1 MKILS
6 LFIIIL
12 FCSDTFAASDSVSV
26 LFYNVENLF
35 DTEDDTLKNDNEF
48 LPTSKK
54 KWTNTR
60 WNDKTNKIAKIIAGN
75 NYPEII
81 GLCEIEN
88 RVVLEKIKKHYLFR
102 SKKYATI
109 HFESP
114 DSRGIDCAILYQ
126 YEKIDL
132 LSMRANEVNLKGRK
146 TRDILSATLS
156 HLKDTFTVFVN
167 HWPSRYGG
175 RKKSDPKRK
184 IASDILL
191 LLMDSTST
199 HHPNRKLIAMGD
211 FNDEPKDSS
220 LKALKKYSNRS
231 EGLIGTI
238 KYKGKWQVFDQ
249 FICSKNFSY
258 NLTVYKP
265 SFLLEEDKTYGGK
278 KPFRTYYGPFFN
290 GGFSDHL
297 PIKLTFFEP

>member
-1 MKILS
+1 MKILT
-6 LFIIIL
+6 LFIFVFFSWDI
-12 FCSDTFAASDSVSV
+12 FATSDSISI

-54 KWTNTR
+54 KWTHSK
-60 WNDKTNKIAKIIAGN
+60 WNDKTIKIAKIIAGN

-81 GLCEIEN
+81 GLCEVEN
-88 RVVLEKIKKHYLFR
+88 RVVLEKIKNHYLFKN
-102 SKKYATI
+102 KKYAII

-126 YEKIDL
+126 YERVDL
-132 LSMRANEVNLKGRK
+132 LSMRANKVNLNGRK
-146 TRDILSATLS
+146 TRDILSATFT
-156 HLKDTFTVFVN
+156 HFKDTLTVFVN

-175 RKKSDPKRK
+175 RVKSNSKRK
-184 IASDILL
+184 KASEVLL

-199 HHPNRKLIAMGD
+199 HYPNHKIIAMGD

-220 LKALKKYSNRS
+220 LKVLSNYSNRS
-231 EGLIGTI
+231 EELNGTL

-249 FICSKNFSY
+249 FICSKNFYY

-265 SFLLEEDKTYGGK
+265 DFLLEKDKTYGGE

-297 PIKLTFFEP
+297 PIKLTFYEP

>member
-6 LFIIIL
+6 IFIIFLIS
-12 FCSDTFAASDSVSV
+12 SDTFAASDSISI

-48 LPTSKK
+48 LPTSRK
-54 KWTNTR
+54 KWNNSK
-60 WNDKTNKIAKIIAGN
+60 WNEKTIKIAKIIAGN

-81 GLCEIEN
+81 GFCEIEN
-88 RVVLEKIKKHYLFR
+88 RIVLEKIKNHYLFKN
-102 SKKYATI
+102 KKYAII

-114 DSRGIDCAILYQ
+114 DLRGIDCALLYQ
-126 YEKIDL
+126 YDKIDL
-132 LSMRANEVNLKGRK
+132 LSMRANKIKLNGRK
-146 TRDILSATLS
+146 TRDILSATFS
-156 HLKDTFTVFVN
+156 HLKDTFAVFVN
-167 HWPSRYGG
+167 HWPSRFGG
-175 RKKSDPKRK
+175 RKKSDPRRK
-184 IASDILL
+184 IASETLL
-191 LLMDSTST
+191 LLMDSVAI
-199 HHPNRKLIAMGD
+199 HHPNHKIIAMGD

-220 LKALKKYSNRS
+220 LKLFSKYSNRS
-231 EGLIGTI
+231 ENLKGTL

-258 NLTVYKP
+258 SLSLYKP
-265 SFLLEEDKTYGGK
+265 SFLLEEDKTYGGE
-278 KPFRTYYGPFFN
+278 KPSRTYYGPFFN

>member
-146 TRDILSATLS
+146 TRDILSATFS
-156 HLKDTFTVFVN
+156 HLRDTFAVFVN
-167 HWPSRYGG
+167 HWPSRFGG
-175 RKKSDPKRK
+175 RKKSDSRRK
-184 IASDILL
+184 IASETLL
-191 LLMDSTST
+191 LLMDSVGI
-199 HHPNRKLIAMGD
+199 HHPNHKIIAMGD

-220 LKALKKYSNRS
+220 LKVFSKYSNRS
-231 EGLIGTI
+231 ENLKGTL

-249 FICSKNFSY
+249 FICSKNFLYS
-258 NLTVYKP
+258 LSVYKP
-265 SFLLEEDKTYGGK
+265 SFLLEEDKTYGGE
-278 KPFRTYYGPFFN
+278 KPSRTYYGPFFN